1 MKKMN
6 TIVVIGTAWGDEGK
20 GKITDFLATKA
31 DVVAR
36 FQGGNNAGH
45 TVIVNNKMHLFQL
58 LPSGAINPKTVN
70 LLTNGMV
77 IDVKGLLE
85 EVDELND
92 PKLQLY
98 LSNRAHV
105 VMPYHLTIEQTN
117 EDRKGKDKL
126 VTTGHGIGPT
136 YSDKANRI
144 GLRMDA
150 FVGPNFKKELE
161 KIINIKNSENTNYQ
175 FDVDMIYQEYKE
187 YAKRLA
193 PHVIDTSIYLNQAIE
208 DGKKVLFEGA
218 QGVMLCIENG
228 TYPFVTSSSPTAAAV
243 PLYTGIA
250 PWLLEGAVGVVKAY
264 TTREGAGPM
273 PTLITDEKIVNHFHK
288 TKVEY
293 EPRTKTYR
301 RVGWFDSV
309 IIRHAKRVSGLSYL
323 AVTVLDILSGLKEL
337 KICTSYTLDGKEID
351 YIPADINDYQRVV
364 ANYITVPGWE
374 EDISSVTS
382 FNELP
387 DNAKN
392 YLKLIEKYSK
402 TEIGIFSV
410 GPAREQTIM
419 VKEFF

>member
-175 FDVDMIYQEYKE
+175 FDVDTIYQEYKE
-187 YAKRLA
+187 YAKRLS

-351 YIPADINDYQRVV
+351 YIPADINDYQRVI
-364 ANYITVPGWE
+364 ANYITVCGWE

-382 FNELP
+382 FDELP

>member
-1 MKKMN
+1 
-6 TIVVIGTAWGDEGK
+6 
-20 GKITDFLATKA
+20 
-31 DVVAR
+31 
-36 FQGGNNAGH
+36 
-45 TVIVNNKMHLFQL
+45 
-58 LPSGAINPKTVN
+58 
-70 LLTNGMV
+70 
-77 IDVKGLLE
+77 
-85 EVDELND
+85 
-92 PKLQLY
+92 
-98 LSNRAHV
+98 
-105 VMPYHLTIEQTN
+105 
-117 EDRKGKDKL
+117 
-126 VTTGHGIGPT
+126 
-136 YSDKANRI
+136 
-144 GLRMDA
+144 
-150 FVGPNFKKELE
+150 
-161 KIINIKNSENTNYQ
+161 
-175 FDVDMIYQEYKE
+175 
-187 YAKRLA
+187 
-193 PHVIDTSIYLNQAIE
+193 
-208 DGKKVLFEGA
+208 
-218 QGVMLCIENG
+218 
-228 TYPFVTSSSPTAAAV
+228 
-243 PLYTGIA
+243 
-250 PWLLEGAVGVVKAY
+250 
-264 TTREGAGPM
+264 M

-382 FNELP
+382 FDELP

-419 VKEFF
+419 VKEFFQKSWRGIMTIMNGREVSKKSNLD